1 MTRPACPS
9 TKRQETHF
17 ETNLQHIHYNVSNRK
32 VTSNI
37 SKQGKHT
44 AIYRRS
50 QYKMRLFT
58 PRNATFRIAKDRVC
72 ISTHRKRRQQR
83 RSSVGTKTAS
93 VTDKYR
99 PKTVKTPHPIAHIST
114 NRRKSKNI
122 SKLRLHTI
130 FDIFTPDNMFFTG
143 DGRQNVKA
151 KHNMSAQNAFY
162 LPNDN
167 HSEHTCQ
174 AKNKHKNI
182 LYSDIFYTFAQDKK
196 LHSWNT

>member
-1 MTRPACPS
+1 MPP
-9 TKRQETHF
+9 F
-17 ETNLQHIHYNVSNRK
+17 GLQKTV
-32 VTSNI
+32 
-37 SKQGKHT
+37 
-44 AIYRRS
+44 
-50 QYKMRLFT
+50 F
-58 PRNATFRIAKDRVC
+58 C

-83 RSSVGTKTAS
+83 RFSVGTKTAS

-99 PKTVKTPHPIAHIST
+99 PKNVKTPHPIAHIST